1 MSEQPAPQNSP
12 KPETPPASSNAPMK
26 SANAAQTS
34 SLNQIL
40 AKVQPIATNLWVS
53 SRPTIAQA
61 LKATIGLLQSATD
74 QLDRQIQT
82 DKKPVKP
89 LNLEPIQ
96 KAANTFWTKAQPIWA
111 KLIGLIRSRLPA
123 DVTGKLTD
131 RALSGIVAGLALLL
145 LTITT
150 HLPSGN
156 AAPKP
161 TVVAAKPAARV
172 APVRPTAPSSSPI
185 AQQFPVDTQGS
196 QTTFPQELTAPGAKS
211 SGSIAQATSPT
222 TIQRTGVGG
231 SPALAER
238 PIAPTSQ
245 IDQPT
250 SPIAKPITPI
260 AQSAPPNPI
269 QPPIAPTNPIAQS
282 ASPTTTERTGER
294 PLAPTS
300 PIDQPIASIDQ
311 PTSPIDQP
319 IAPIDQPIA
328 PIAKPTP
335 IAKPAPAPKL
345 TPNQKLLAK
354 LQTAID
360 RPNLLQTIN
369 PNQTEHS
376 LQITLTPD
384 WTDLP
389 FTEQDTV
396 AQTLFTQA
404 QTLRFKTL
412 ELVNGSGDVLA
423 RSPVVGNEMVVL
435 LRN

>member
-12 KPETPPASSNAPMK
+12 KPETPPTSSTAPMK
-26 SANAAQTS
+26 SATAAQTS

-40 AKVQPIATNLWVS
+40 AKIQPIATNLWVS

-89 LNLEPIQ
+89 LNLEPVR

-172 APVRPTAPSSSPI
+172 APVRPTVPSSKPI

-196 QTTFPQELTAPGAKS
+196 QTTFPQELTAPGVKP
-211 SGSIAQATSPT
+211 SGSIAQSTIPT
-222 TIQRTGVGG
+222 PIERTGVGG

-238 PIAPTSQ
+238 PLAPTSQ
-245 IDQPT
+245 IDQPI
-250 SPIAKPITPI
+250 SPIAKPIAPI
-260 AQSAPPNPI
+260 AQATPNPI
-269 QPPIAPTNPIAQS
+269 PPPIAPTNPIAQS
-282 ASPTTTERTGER
+282 ASPTTIQRTGER

-300 PIDQPIASIDQ
+300 PIDQPIA
-311 PTSPIDQP
+311 PIDQP
-319 IAPIDQPIA
+319 IAAIDQ

-345 TPNQKLLAK
+345 TPNQRILAK

-369 PNQTEHS
+369 PNQAEHS
-376 LQITLTPD
+376 LQITLTPA

-412 ELVNGSGDVLA
+412 ELLNGSGDVLA
-423 RSPVVGNEMVVL
+423 RSPVVGNEMVVVV
-435 LRN
+435 RN

>member
-12 KPETPPASSNAPMK
+12 KPETPPASSRPPMK
-26 SANAAQTS
+26 SANAATTS
-34 SLNQIL
+34 SFDQIL

-53 SRPTIAQA
+53 ARPTIAQA

-82 DKKPVKP
+82 DKRPVKP
-89 LNLEPIQ
+89 LNLEPVR

-161 TVVAAKPAARV
+161 TMVAAKPAARV

-196 QTTFPQELTAPGAKS
+196 QTTFPQELTAPGAKP

-238 PIAPTSQ
+238 PLAPTSP
-245 IDQPT
+245 IDPPT
-250 SPIAKPITPI
+250 SPIAKPIAPI
-260 AQSAPPNPI
+260 VQATPNPI
-269 QPPIAPTNPIAQS
+269 QPPITPTNPIAQS
-282 ASPTTTERTGER
+282 ASPTTTERTGVGGSPALAER

-300 PIDQPIASIDQ
+300 PIDP
-311 PTSPIDQP
+311 PTSPIDP
-319 IAPIDQPIA
+319 

-345 TPNQKLLAK
+345 TPNQRILAK

-376 LQITLTPD
+376 LQITLTPA

-412 ELVNGSGDVLA
+412 ELLNGSGDVLA
-423 RSPVVGNEMVVL
+423 RSPVVGNEMVVVV
-435 LRN
+435 RN